1 MTKDLEKINSFTNH
15 QVIRIAVFLVIST
28 ATVTGLVDRFAFDEQ
43 KMEIVEE
50 RLDKK
55 IKIINNLNNEVSD
68 LQDRVLVL
76 ELELKDCK

>member
-1 MTKDLEKINSFTNH
+1 MKEDLEKINSFTNN
-15 QVIRIAVFLVIST
+15 QVIRLAVFLVIST

-55 IKIINNLNNEVSD
+55 IKIINALNDEVDD
-68 LQDRVLVL
+68 LHDRVMI
-76 ELELKDCK
+76 LELKECK